1 MVIAYHPGRPLDGLA
16 SRVVLRTLLHPMY
29 LGTLGVFLLIRIG
42 VAIIMTA
49 DTAKQ
54 LDVVF
59 TYPATLIGTLFSLL
73 IGFFVNNCYT
83 RFMDNWRAAMIGWSR
98 LNDLALQVY
107 GYVQDRTQA
116 CEVLRLMNA
125 ANHLCY
131 GDLAGQNMI
140 NVCLRRHLLTEAEAE
155 KLKKVGG
162 PPPFY
167 IVSCWA
173 LEKLADQ
180 SKEKPVEKMYV
191 LAMDKSV
198 IEWRQQTTLLPMIQ
212 MNPIP
217 FPYYRNMVL
226 LLIIFE
232 VVVAFKIALGGFTPL
247 GLDAKVMEIVLDFVL
262 FAAISLLSLSLFLT
276 STYLLMPWQTAY
288 HGKKALR
295 PSREDFGRKRSLTE
309 SLVRTATKAVKQ
321 PTEETTDM
329 PAEYFILLP
338 LLGHRRLFEDFATP
352 DTPPASRSESIFLKP
367 LHDID
372 AALVTHF
379 VQTDSWRMMKILH
392 ESFRNLAPSPRDL
405 PYVPP
410 DERA

>member
-1 MVIAYHPGRPLDGLA
+1 MVIAYHPGRPLDGLT
-16 SRVVLRTLLHPMY
+16 SRVVLRTLFHPIY
-29 LGTLGVFLLIRIG
+29 LATLGMFLLIRIG
-42 VAIIMTA
+42 VAAMMTP

-54 LDVVF
+54 IDLVL
-59 TYPATLIGTLFSLL
+59 TYPATLIGTLFSFF

-140 NVCLRRHLLTEAEAE
+140 NVCLRRHLLTEAEAT

-167 IVSCWA
+167 MVSCWA

-180 SKEKPVEKMYV
+180 SKANPVEKMYV

-226 LLIIFE
+226 LILIFE

-262 FAAISLLSLSLFLT
+262 FAAISLLSISLFLT

-288 HGKKALR
+288 HSKKALR
-295 PSREDFGRKRSLTE
+295 PSSEDLGVKRSLTE
-309 SLVRTATKAVKQ
+309 SLVRTATKVVKQ
-321 PTEETTDM
+321 PAEETTDM

-338 LLGHRRLFEDFATP
+338 LLGHRRLFEDFAMP

-372 AALVTHF
+372 SALVTHF

-410 DERA
+410 DDRA